1 MRERAR
7 PLGVGLAVERSPGES
22 VLARALSAR
31 LSVSW
36 EAAPW
41 AALLVA
47 GFGFRFWDLGSRAL
61 HHDESLHGYYAYQ
74 LYLGHGYEHTPL
86 MHGPFQ
92 FFGTALTFF
101 RAGGAS
107 DSTVRILPALFGSA
121 LVALPLLFRSHLGR
135 LGAFLAAPLIAFSP
149 TLLYFSRFARNDI
162 YVAVFTLGLV
172 ICLWRYVEERKERYL
187 YVGAAL
193 LALSFA
199 TKENTFITT
208 AILLF
213 FLYLW

>member
-1 MRERAR
+1 MSELAR
-7 PLGVGLAVERSPGES
+7 PLGVGLAVERAPEES

-36 EAAPW
+36 EAAAW

-47 GFGFRFWDLGSRAL
+47 GFGFRFWDLGWGGL
-61 HHDESLHGYYAYQ
+61 HHDETLQGYYAYQ

-101 RAGGAS
+101 LAGGAS
-107 DSTVRILPALFGSA
+107 DYAVRILPALLGTA

-135 LGAFLAAPLIAFSP
+135 VGALAA
-149 TLLYFSRFARNDI
+149 
-162 YVAVFTLGLV
+162 
-172 ICLWRYVEERKERYL
+172 
-187 YVGAAL
+187 
-193 LALSFA
+193 
-199 TKENTFITT
+199 
-208 AILLF
+208 
-213 FLYLW
+213 